1 MIHRIE
7 DFVTEWQAVSG
18 TTLRHLEALTDASLG
33 QPVDEEHRTLGRV
46 AWHIVQ
52 TIGEMVARTGLRPDG
67 PGDDAPVPASARAIA
82 EAYRTASTSL
92 LAQVEEQWTDET
104 LQVEDDLYGQK
115 WKRGATLAAL
125 LRHEIHHRGQM
136 TVLMRQAGL
145 SLPATFGPT
154 KEDWAAYGK
163 DPPAV

>member
-1 MIHRIE
+1 MITRIE
-7 DFVTEWQAVSG
+7 DFVAEWSAVSG
-18 TTLRHLEALTDASLG
+18 VTLRHLEALTDASLA
-33 QPVDEEHRTLGRV
+33 QPVAAGHRTLGRI

-52 TIGEMVARTGLRPDG
+52 TVPEMAGRTGLSPDG
-67 PGDDAPVPASARAIA
+67 PDEDTPVPGHARAFA
-82 EAYRTASTSL
+82 DAYRTASTSL
-92 LAQVEEQWTDET
+92 LEQVREQWTDET

-145 SLPATFGPT
+145 RVPATFGPT
-154 KEDWAAYGK
+154 REDWAAYGK
-163 DPPAV
+163 EPPAV